1 MSASEVEGSGTW
13 VALAG
18 GLGWGFLGLAGPN
31 ARGSES
37 AEVLVAIPAS
47 LLGIGI
53 GLTGIGKSMDAK
65 TTRKKVE
72 ASGRILVGASLAA
85 LPFTISKWHSLI
97 DDHPIRLRVE
107 LGIEL
112 IIFAS
117 GITMIGL
124 AEDIGKIMKW

>member
-1 MSASEVEGSGTW
+1 MSTMSVEGSGTW

-18 GLGWGFLGLAGPN
+18 GLGWLYFIKASPDW
-31 ARGSES
+31 RGQQG
-37 AEVLVAIPAS
+37 EVLVPIPAS

-53 GLTGIGKSMDAK
+53 GLTGIGKSMDAN

-85 LPFTISKWHSLI
+85 LPFTMSKWHALN
-97 DDHPIRLRVE
+97 DTNPIALRVE
-107 LGIEL
+107 LGIEI

-117 GITMIGL
+117 GITMIAL